1 MMRTTSSPREMT
13 SRPLGRLVAAATLA
27 AFLVAQSWVV
37 CAPLC
42 LLNGHAKFAV
52 AASQYQDH
60 VMHCHSDKVSPAELP
75 APELLG
81 SMLPTH
87 WAPALPSLHVVTV
100 ELGSPNRIHLQ
111 QVPSADPPPPR
122 AV

>member
-1 MMRTTSSPREMT
+1 MMRTTSSPRET
-13 SRPLGRLVAAATLA
+13 FARPLSRLVAAAALA

-42 LLNGHAKFAV
+42 LLNGHAKVAV
-52 AASQYQDH
+52 GASQYQDH

-81 SMLPTH
+81 TMLPTR
-87 WAPALPSLHVVTV
+87 WTPVLPSLHIVTV
-100 ELGSPNRIHLQ
+100 ELGSPSRIHLQ
-111 QVPSADPPPPR
+111 QIPSTDPPPPR